1 MSHGCRSC
9 ANCWGSSVR
18 YLSCPC
24 LLSDKTSSCLACH
37 VSRVFGQTLVAFREI
52 SDQQKRGSSGKWS
65 DATWTHGKQ
74 LEQLLQQ
81 DTTLRG
87 DNRLFEAHAD
97 IRLAAMETT
106 MNNASPGQ
114 IRQGMSKAK
123 RCFLLFT
130 SQQDITR
137 EACRLLQV
145 VKVVLVV
152 FLPQQGILLTIL
164 AIPSPSQHFP
174 AHS

>member
-1 MSHGCRSC
+1 
-9 ANCWGSSVR
+9 
-18 YLSCPC
+18 
-24 LLSDKTSSCLACH
+24 
-37 VSRVFGQTLVAFREI
+37 
-52 SDQQKRGSSGKWS
+52 
-65 DATWTHGKQ
+65 
-74 LEQLLQQ
+74 
-81 DTTLRG
+81 
-87 DNRLFEAHAD
+87 
-97 IRLAAMETT
+97 METT

-164 AIPSPSQHFP
+164 AILFLPLRSTFQHTLDEGGRKTFFALGHGFGRARGEHLSSALASLRSHIDDVIGEFDHVEVVLDDEHGVAP
-174 AHS
+174 VHQLL